1 MTEAVPTILQI
12 PLRLPS
18 CPPEHYQSGNTWYV
32 ALPRSLGGFTLIEL
46 LVTLAIAGLIAV
58 LGFPSYKDSLH
69 RTRRADAMV
78 AALSIQLAQEHF
90 RATCPFYA
98 QNLGTSRVCGASA
111 AASTLQV
118 ATSSAGGWYQ
128 FSIAADSATGS
139 TYTIVAQPSGM
150 QKGDSACAPMTLSYS
165 AEHPEGLKMP
175 VECW

>member
-1 MTEAVPTILQI
+1 MFTMKNCSAMTEAVPTILQI

-98 QNLGTSRVCGASA
+98 QNLGTSRVCG
-111 AASTLQV
+111 
-118 ATSSAGGWYQ
+118 
-128 FSIAADSATGS
+128 
-139 TYTIVAQPSGM
+139 
-150 QKGDSACAPMTLSYS
+150 
-165 AEHPEGLKMP
+165 
-175 VECW
+175 